1 MDTLMDFIMK
11 TYQSSKRY
19 RAEKL
24 DCGLVPFHQ
33 LYIYRICRHPGGSQD
48 WLARALCISKS
59 NVTRQLTTLEQAG
72 FVTRSPDPDD
82 RRIMRVYPTE
92 KAEEVFPQVEKLIR
106 EWETLLLDQFTEE
119 EKSVFLNL
127 MKRAA
132 SRAAELAGEE
142 SGAKKKE

>member
-72 FVTRSPDPDD
+72 FVTRSPDPVSYTHLF
-82 RRIMRVYPTE
+82 R
-92 KAEEVFPQVEKLIR
+92 
-106 EWETLLLDQFTEE
+106 
-119 EKSVFLNL
+119 KSFGDPRGRNL
-127 MKRAA
+127 P
-132 SRAAELAGEE
+132 
-142 SGAKKKE
+142 